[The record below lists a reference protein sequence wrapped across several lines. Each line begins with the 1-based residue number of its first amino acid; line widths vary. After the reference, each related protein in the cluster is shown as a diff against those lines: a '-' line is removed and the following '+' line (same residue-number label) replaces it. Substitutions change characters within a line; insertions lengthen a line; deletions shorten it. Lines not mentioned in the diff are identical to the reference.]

1 MSNSKAL
8 VDNLKRRLRAD
19 KITYRELARRLRLSE
34 PTVKRDLSRGT
45 FSLARLDRMCEVLG
59 VSLGDLLQPPG
70 DFVPLTQL
78 SSEQEQA
85 LVTQPKLLLVTYLV
99 VNDWKF
105 QEIVSTFQVSENEL
119 VSMLLKLERLG
130 IAEFR
135 PPHRMRKLTARNFT
149 WRKDGPVHK
158 FFLERVVPEF
168 FAGRFDGVTD
178 ELRFIGGTLS
188 AETLRQFKAGIER
201 LANDFEQLAR
211 SDARLPLEE
220 RNGCSAIL
228 AVRAWEF
235 SEFTRLRRTPRK
247 R

>member
-45 FSLARLDRMCEVLG
+45 FSLTRLDDMCEVLG
-59 VSLGDLLQPPG
+59 VTLGDLLQPPG
-70 DFVPLTQL
+70 EFVPLTQL
-78 SSEQEQA
+78 SSDQEQA

-105 QEIVSTFQVSENEL
+105 QEIVATFQVSENEL

-168 FAGRFDGVTD
+168 FTGRFDGPND

-188 AETLRQFKAGIER
+188 PETLRQFKAGIDR

-235 SEFTRLRRTPRK
+235 SEFTRLRRTPR
-247 R
+247 RR

>member
-105 QEIVSTFQVSENEL
+105 QEIVTTFQVSENEL
-119 VSMLLKLERLG
+119 VSMLLRLERLG

-168 FAGRFDGVTD
+168 FAGRFDGATD

-228 AVRAWEF
+228 AVRSWEF
-235 SEFTRLRRTPRK
+235 SEFTRLRRAPRK

>member
-59 VSLGDLLQPPG
+59 VTLGDLLQPPG

-105 QEIVSTFQVSENEL
+105 QEIVATFQVSENEL

-168 FAGRFDGVTD
+168 FTGRFDGATD

-228 AVRAWEF
+228 AVRHWEF
-235 SEFTRLRRTPRK
+235 SEFTRLRRMPKK

>member
-1 MSNSKAL
+1 MSNSKTL

-105 QEIVSTFQVSENEL
+105 QEIVTTFQVSENEL
-119 VSMLLKLERLG
+119 VSLLLRLERLG

-168 FAGRFDGVTD
+168 FAGRFDGATD
-178 ELRFIGGTLS
+178 ELRFIGGTLA

-228 AVRAWEF
+228 GVRSWEF
-235 SEFTRLRRTPRK
+235 SEFTRLRRAPRK

>member
-59 VSLGDLLQPPG
+59 VTLGDLLQPPG

-105 QEIVSTFQVSENEL
+105 QEIVATFQVSENEL

-168 FAGRFDGVTD
+168 FTGRFDGAND

-228 AVRAWEF
+228 AVRHWEF
-235 SEFTRLRRTPRK
+235 SEFTRLRRMPKK